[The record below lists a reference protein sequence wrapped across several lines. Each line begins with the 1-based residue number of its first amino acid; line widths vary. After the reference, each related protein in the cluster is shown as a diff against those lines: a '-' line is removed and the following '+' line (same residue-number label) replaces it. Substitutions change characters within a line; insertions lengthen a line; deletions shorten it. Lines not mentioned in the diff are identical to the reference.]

1 MLENC
6 NELISVYE
14 MQKILG
20 IGKNTAYNLLKQNKI
35 NCFRIGRIWKIPK
48 QNLEKYIL
56 SQTNIRVETK

>member
-20 IGKNTAYNLLKQNKI
+20 IGKNTAYNLLKQNQI
-35 NCFRIGRIWKIPK
+35 NCFRIGRTWKIPK
-48 QNLEKYIL
+48 QSLEKYIL
-56 SQTNIRVETK
+56 SQTNNKNEIK